1 MPHHIY
7 TEFLIHIQF
16 FLNNQVKSLLS
27 GSDEKLK
34 DIYIQSLPILE
45 HNFNTL
51 LKMDWKNMVY
61 KLVDMMGSK
70 LI

>member
-1 MPHHIY
+1 MDAD
-7 TEFLIHIQF
+7 ERLN

-51 LKMDWKNMVY
+51 FKINWKDMVY

>member
-1 MPHHIY
+1 MDAD
-7 TEFLIHIQF
+7 ERLN
-16 FLNNQVKSLLS
+16 FLNNQVKSLLI

-51 LKMDWKNMVY
+51 LKINWKDMVY
-61 KLVDMMGSK
+61 KLVDMMESK